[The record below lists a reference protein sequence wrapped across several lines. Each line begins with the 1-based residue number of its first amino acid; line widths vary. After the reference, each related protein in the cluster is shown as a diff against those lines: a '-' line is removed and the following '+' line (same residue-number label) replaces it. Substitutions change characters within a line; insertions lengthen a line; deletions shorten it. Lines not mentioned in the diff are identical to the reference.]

1 MKQHSSPQRLAQIA
15 GVILG
20 LLIIGFGGFAL
31 YYLSQLVIRAV
42 ANLNTTVAAALVTG
56 AITIIGSV
64 SAVAVGRYFE
74 KRKEVEQAF
83 RERRLQAYERFI
95 ARFAELTGDGSA
107 GSDDLVAFL
116 RQLNKEIL
124 LWAGP
129 RLLKTYTAFLMS
141 AADPYAGKTFFM
153 LEDFYRA
160 MREDLG
166 HSNRG
171 VKRGEILRLVLK
183 VDELNTLLAGMQRD
197 PNFRVLP
204 RPAPQARG

>member
-1 MKQHSSPQRLAQIA
+1 MNQQSTQQRLAQII
-15 GVILG
+15 GVVLGILM
-20 LLIIGFGGFAL
+20 IAFGVFAL
-31 YYLSQLVIRAV
+31 YYLFQLFLHTIT
-42 ANLNTTVAAALVTG
+42 NLNTTVTAALVTG
-56 AITIIGSV
+56 SITIIGSV
-64 SAVAVGRYFE
+64 SAFAVGRYFE

-83 RERRLQAYERFI
+83 REPRLQAYERFI
-95 ARFAELTGDGSA
+95 TRFAELTGDKPAESG
-107 GSDDLVAFL
+107 DLVAFL

-129 RLLKTYTAFLMS
+129 HLLKTYTSFLMS
-141 AADPYAGKTFFM
+141 AADAHAGKTFFM

-171 VKRGEILRLVLK
+171 VKRGELLRLVLK
-183 VDELNTLLAGMQRD
+183 ADDVNALLAGMQKD

-204 RPAPQARG
+204 RP